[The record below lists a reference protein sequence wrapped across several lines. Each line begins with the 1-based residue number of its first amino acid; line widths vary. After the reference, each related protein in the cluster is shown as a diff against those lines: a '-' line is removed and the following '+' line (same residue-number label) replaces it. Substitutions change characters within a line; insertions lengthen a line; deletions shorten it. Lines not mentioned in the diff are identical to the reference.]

1 MERKD
6 LEHIIRAAGAIAHVD
21 KLVVL
26 GSQAILGLYPD
37 PPKELLVSQEV
48 DMYPLEQP
56 QKADL
61 IDGTMGELSPFHEEF
76 GYYAHG
82 VGPETALLPRNW
94 QDRIVVLNNENTN
107 GVTGLCLHP
116 GDIAISKLL
125 AGREKDLR
133 FVAGL
138 LKYKLISEEEIG
150 ELTLE
155 LSESDAAKVRTT
167 LVRCKYMQ

>member
-1 MERKD
+1 MKRKD

-48 DMYPLEQP
+48 DTYPLEQP

-94 QDRIVVLNNENTN
+94 QDRLVAVNNVNTN

-116 GDIAISKLL
+116 ADLAVSKLL
-125 AGREKDLR
+125 AGREKDLC
-133 FVAGL
+133 FVAAL
-138 LKYKLISEEEIG
+138 LKFNLISEEQIH

-155 LSESDAAKVRTT
+155 LSESDAAKVRST
-167 LVRCKYMQ
+167 LVRCKFA